1 MKYAPELYAEAFIQA
16 LDESAE
22 HASRDA
28 LVARLLAVI
37 EKNGDNA
44 RKGKILNAVRRA
56 FIKKRGG
63 REITIETARAQQHID
78 LGHYFTKEDEIET
91 RVNTDLI
98 AGVRITIDG
107 ERELDT
113 SLHRKLSRMFQ

>member
-1 MKYAPELYAEAFIQA
+1 MKYAPELYAEAFTRA
-16 LDESAE
+16 LNESAA
-22 HASRDA
+22 HVSRDA

-63 REITIETARAQQHID
+63 REISIETARDQHID
-78 LGHYFTKEDEIET
+78 LGRYFKKEDEIET
-91 RVNTDLI
+91 RVNPDLI
-98 AGVRITIDG
+98 AGLRITVDG

>member
-16 LDESAE
+16 LDESAG

-28 LVARLLAVI
+28 LVASLLAVI

-44 RKGKILNAVRRA
+44 RKVKILNAVRRA

-63 REITIETARAQQHID
+63 REITIETARVQQHID
-78 LGHYFTKEDEIET
+78 LGRYFTKEDEIET
-91 RVNTDLI
+91 RVNPDLV
-98 AGVRITIDG
+98 AGLRITIDG

>member
-22 HASRDA
+22 HISRDA
-28 LVARLLAVI
+28 LVARLFAVI

-78 LGHYFTKEDEIET
+78 LWRYFTKEDEIET
-91 RVNTDLI
+91 RVNPDLV
-98 AGVRITIDG
+98 AGLRITIDG

-113 SLHRKLSRMFQ
+113 SLRRKLARMFQ